1 MTRTTVYVDGLNLYY
16 GALRHTD
23 YKWLDLAAFG
33 RKLISASDQL
43 VTVKYF
49 TAQISSSASE
59 DAKAPGRHRVLIRAI
74 QATPGVEVFE
84 GKFQVPLKWRSVAPR
99 LSWQDRFRPSPNR
112 MTAWMLDR
120 SEARSERPLKVRVQ
134 VPEEKFTDVAMAT
147 HLVNDFHTKACDRA
161 ILVTNDGD
169 LKIAVK
175 LVVEAGHTVDV
186 ISPATSV
193 NRELQ
198 REATS
203 ARPLRRE
210 ILPSCQMQDR
220 VALAKGYVERPKV
233 WKKSTEAHP

>member
-1 MTRTTVYVDGLNLYY
+1 MSRTIVYVDGLNLYY
-16 GALRHTD
+16 GALKRTD

-33 RKLISASDQL
+33 RRLISATDQL

-59 DAKAPGRHRVLIRAI
+59 NAHAPARHRVLIRAI
-74 QATPGVEVFE
+74 KATPGVEVFE
-84 GKFQVPLKWRSVAPR
+84 GKFQVPSRWRSIAPNMSWYER
-99 LSWQDRFRPSPNR
+99 LRPSPSR
-112 MTAWMLDR
+112 LTARMLDR
-120 SEARSERPLKVRVQ
+120 SEARSNRPLKVRVQ
-134 VPEEKFTDVAMAT
+134 VPEEKFTDVALAA
-147 HLVNDFHTKACDRA
+147 HLINDFHIKACDRA

-175 LVVEAGHTVDV
+175 LVVGAGHTVDV

-210 ILPSCQMQDR
+210 ILPSCQMPDR
-220 VALAKGYVERPKV
+220 VALAKGYVERPKI